1 MEITKDK
8 VAKKMLGY
16 MKRKISLTEL
26 VDWAE
31 RAVMD
36 GKFKSGEEKIL
47 RDVTGRLGLA
57 DVKTFGLS
65 WEDCDSMMKKLG
77 YKIKINAIAA

>member
-36 GKFKSGEEKIL
+36 GKFKSCEEKIL
-47 RDVTGRLGLA
+47 RDVTGRLGVA

-65 WEDCDSMMKKLG
+65 WEDCDSLMKKLG

>member
-47 RDVTGRLGLA
+47 RDVTGRLGVA

-65 WEDCDSMMKKLG
+65 WEDCDSLMKKLG
-77 YKIKINAIAA
+77 YKIRIQATAA

>member
-65 WEDCDSMMKKLG
+65 WEDCDSLMKKLG

>member
-1 MEITKDK
+1 MEISKDK

-16 MKRKISLTEL
+16 MKRKISLAEL

-36 GKFKSGEEKIL
+36 GKFKLGVEKIL
-47 RDVTGRLGLA
+47 RDVTGRLGVA
-57 DVKTFGLS
+57 DIKTFGLS
-65 WEDCDSMMKKLG
+65 WGDCDSPMKKLG

>member
-1 MEITKDK
+1 
-8 VAKKMLGY
+8 
-16 MKRKISLTEL
+16 MKRKISLAEL

-36 GKFKSGEEKIL
+36 GKLKSGEEKIL
-47 RDVTGRLGLA
+47 RDVTGRLGVA

-65 WEDCDSMMKKLG
+65 WEDCDSLMKKLG

>member
-8 VAKKMLGY
+8 AAKKMLSY
-16 MKRKISLTEL
+16 MKHQITINEL

-31 RAVMD
+31 NAIAE
-36 GKFKSGEEKIL
+36 GKFKSGQEKIL
-47 RDVTGRLGLA
+47 REVTGRIGVA

-65 WEDCDSMMKKLG
+65 WEDCDSLMKKLG
-77 YKIKINAIAA
+77 FKIRIETIAA

>member
-16 MKRKISLTEL
+16 MKRKVSLDEL

-47 RDVTGRLGLA
+47 RDVTGRIGVT
-57 DVKTFGLS
+57 DVKAFGLS
-65 WEDCDSMMKKLG
+65 WEDCYTLMKKLG
-77 YKIKINAIAA
+77 YKISIHAKAA